1 MLIVGL
7 GNPGDRYKNTRH
19 NVGFMALDAIAD
31 ALNIPVNTI
40 KFKGLYGEGRA
51 FGKKVRLLKPTTYM
65 NESGQSVRACMDYF
79 KIEPEEVLVLV
90 DDIDIAFVT
99 IRLRK
104 SGSAGTHNGL
114 KSIIYQVQSDQ
125 FPRLKIAVGKKNPHM
140 DLANF
145 VLSTFTDEEAKT
157 MDETIEKAKNAALL
171 FLKSGLDEAMNTYN
185 GK

>member
-19 NVGFMALDAIAD
+19 NVGFMAVDAIAD

-90 DDIDIAFVT
+90 DDIDIAFGT

-114 KSIIYQVQSDQ
+114 KSIIYQLQSDQ

-145 VLSTFTDEEAKT
+145 VLSTFTDEEEKV
-157 MDETIEKAKNAALL
+157 MDETIEKAKDAALL
-171 FLKSGLDEAMNTYN
+171 FLKSGPDEAMNNYN

>member
-79 KIEPEEVLVLV
+79 KIEPEEVLILV
-90 DDIDIAFVT
+90 DDIDIAFGT

-114 KSIIYQVQSDQ
+114 KSIIYQLQSDQ

-157 MDETIEKAKNAALL
+157 MNETIEKAKDAALL

>member
-19 NVGFMALDAIAD
+19 NVGFMAIDAVAD
-31 ALNIPVNTI
+31 ALTIPVNTI

-65 NESGQSVRACMDYF
+65 NESGQSVRACLDYF
-79 KIEPEEVLVLV
+79 KIEPEEMLVLV
-90 DDIDIAFVT
+90 DDIDIAFGT

-145 VLSTFTDEEAKT
+145 VLSTFTDEEEKV
-157 MDETIEKAKNAALL
+157 MDETIEKAKDAALL
-171 FLKSGLDEAMNTYN
+171 FLKSGPDEAMNTYN

>member
-19 NVGFMALDAIAD
+19 NVGFMAVDAIAD
-31 ALNIPVNTI
+31 ALNIPVSTI

-90 DDIDIAFVT
+90 DDIDIAFGT

-114 KSIIYQVQSDQ
+114 KSIIYQLQSDQ

-145 VLSTFTDEEAKT
+145 VLSTFTDEEEKVMA
-157 MDETIEKAKNAALL
+157 ETIEKAKDAALL

>member
-79 KIEPEEVLVLV
+79 KIEPEEMLVLV
-90 DDIDIAFVT
+90 DDIDIAFGT

-171 FLKSGLDEAMNTYN
+171 FLKSGPDEAMNTYN

>member
-7 GNPGDRYKNTRH
+7 GNPGDHYKNTRH
-19 NVGFMALDAIAD
+19 NVGFMAVDAIAD

-65 NESGQSVRACMDYF
+65 NESGQSVKACMDYF
-79 KIEPEEVLVLV
+79 KIAPEDVMVLV
-90 DDIDIAFVT
+90 DDIDIAFGT

-140 DLANF
+140 DLADF
-145 VLSTFTDEEAKT
+145 VLSGFSGDDKKI
-157 MDETIEKAKNAALL
+157 MDETIEKAKDATLL
-171 FLKSGLDEAMNTYN
+171 FLKEGLDAAMNTYN

>member
-19 NVGFMALDAIAD
+19 NVGFMAVDAIAD

-65 NESGQSVRACMDYF
+65 NESGQSVKACMDYF
-79 KIEPEEVLVLV
+79 KIAPEDVLVLV
-90 DDIDIAFVT
+90 DDIDIAFGT

-140 DLANF
+140 DLADF
-145 VLSTFTDEEAKT
+145 VLSGFSGDDKKI
-157 MDETIEKAKNAALL
+157 MDETIEKAKDATLL
-171 FLKSGLDEAMNTYN
+171 FLKEGLDAAMNTYN

>member
-90 DDIDIAFVT
+90 DDIDIAFGT

-114 KSIIYQVQSDQ
+114 KSIIYQLQSDQ

-145 VLSTFTDEEAKT
+145 VLSTFTDEEEKT
-157 MDETIEKAKNAALL
+157 MSETIEKAKDAALL
-171 FLKSGLDEAMNTYN
+171 FLKSGPDEAMNTYN

>member
-90 DDIDIAFVT
+90 DDIDIAFGT

-157 MDETIEKAKNAALL
+157 MDETIGKAKDAALL
-171 FLKSGLDEAMNTYN
+171 FLKSGPDEAMNTYN

>member
-90 DDIDIAFVT
+90 DDIDIAFGT

-114 KSIIYQVQSDQ
+114 KSIIYQLQSDQ
-125 FPRLKIAVGKKNPHM
+125 FPRLKIAVGKKNAHM

-145 VLSTFTDEEAKT
+145 VLSTFTDEEEKV
-157 MDETIEKAKNAALL
+157 MDETIEKAKDAALL

>member
-31 ALNIPVNTI
+31 ALNIPVSTI

-90 DDIDIAFVT
+90 DDIDIAFGT

-114 KSIIYQVQSDQ
+114 KSIIYQLQSDQ

-145 VLSTFTDEEAKT
+145 VLSTFTDEEEKVMT
-157 MDETIEKAKNAALL
+157 ETIEKAKDAALL
-171 FLKSGLDEAMNTYN
+171 FLKSGPDEAMNTYN

>member
-79 KIEPEEVLVLV
+79 KIELEEVLVLV
-90 DDIDIAFVT
+90 DDIDIAFGT

-145 VLSTFTDEEAKT
+145 VLSTFTDEEGKV
-157 MDETIEKAKNAALL
+157 MDETIEKAKDAALL
-171 FLKSGLDEAMNTYN
+171 FLKSGPDEAMNTYN

>member
-90 DDIDIAFVT
+90 DDIDIAFGT

-157 MDETIEKAKNAALL
+157 MDETIEKAKDAALL
-171 FLKSGLDEAMNTYN
+171 LLKSGPDEAMNTYN

>member
-40 KFKGLYGEGRA
+40 KFKGLYGEGRS

-90 DDIDIAFVT
+90 DDIDIAFGT

>member
-19 NVGFMALDAIAD
+19 NVGFMAVDAISD
-31 ALNIPVNTI
+31 ALNIPVSSI

-79 KIEPEEVLVLV
+79 KIAPEDVLVLV
-90 DDIDIAFVT
+90 DDIDIAFGT

-125 FPRLKIAVGKKNPHM
+125 FPRLKIAVGRKIPTWTWPISSSAPFPGTRKKSWTKP
-140 DLANF
+140 
-145 VLSTFTDEEAKT
+145 
-157 MDETIEKAKNAALL
+157 
-171 FLKSGLDEAMNTYN
+171 LKRRRMPRFCL
-185 GK
+185 

>member
-90 DDIDIAFVT
+90 DDIDIAFGT

-171 FLKSGLDEAMNTYN
+171 FLKSGPDEAMNTYN

>member
-51 FGKKVRLLKPTTYM
+51 FEKKVRLLKPTTYM

-90 DDIDIAFVT
+90 DDIDIAFGT

-125 FPRLKIAVGKKNPHM
+125 FPRLRIAVGKKNPHM

-171 FLKSGLDEAMNTYN
+171 FLKSGPDEAMNTYN